1 MNNMRRGFTMIELIF
16 VIVIIGILAAVA
28 IPKLAG
34 VQGQAQAA
42 KISAYAGTL
51 QRTTIPPYWSQSIMG
66 GNKGEINATAPDG
79 TTYSALILGDLEFP
93 TDFIGTGA
101 VAPTFVTATLEIP
114 GYDFNSSGPTGP
126 IVAKSVPLNGVTY
139 TLVCS
144 NGNKSTA
151 PACDVWD
158 GAKWILKANR

>member
-42 KISAYAGTL
+42 KIAAYAGTL
-51 QRTTIPPYWSQSIMG
+51 QRTTIPPYWSQSIMAG
-66 GNKGEINATAPDG
+66 TNGELNTTVPGSTD
-79 TTYSALILGDLEFP
+79 TYSDRILSDLEYP
-93 TDFIGTGA
+93 TDFNDGT
-101 VAPTFVTATLEIP
+101 APTFVTATLENVAF
-114 GYDFNSSGPTGP
+114 DFNSSGPGSKTIAQSG
-126 IVAKSVPLNGVTY
+126 PLNGVTY
-139 TLVCS
+139 TLVCT

-151 PACDVWD
+151 PRCDVWD
-158 GAKWILKANR
+158 GSKWILKNNR

>member
-1 MNNMRRGFTMIELIF
+1 MTNTNMRRGFTMIELIF

-51 QRTTIPPYWSQSIMG
+51 QRTTIPPYWSQSIMAG
-66 GNKGEINATAPDG
+66 DNGEINTTA
-79 TTYSALILGDLEFP
+79 YSNKINDDLDYP
-93 TDFIGTGA
+93 TDFGSTKPDFSSDLEASGYVFTDGT
-101 VAPTFVTATLEIP
+101 APTNILGTATI
-114 GYDFNSSGPTGP
+114 NS
-126 IVAKSVPLNGVTY
+126 VTY
-139 TLVCS
+139 QLACS

-151 PACDVWD
+151 PACDVYD
-158 GAKWILKANR
+158 GNKWILKNNR

>member
-51 QRTTIPPYWSQSIMG
+51 TRTTIPPYWSESIMS
-66 GNKGEINATAPDG
+66 GNLGSIKANGYPAKI
-79 TTYSALILGDLEFP
+79 IGDLDRP
-93 TDFIGTGA
+93 TDFAADPDFTAVEAAGYTFTDGTAGA
-101 VAPTFVTATLEIP
+101 ETAKAVI
-114 GYDFNSSGPTGP
+114 
-126 IVAKSVPLNGVTY
+126 NGITY
-139 TLVCS
+139 TLTCTD
-144 NGNKSTA
+144 GTKSIA
-151 PACDVWD
+151 PVCDVYD
-158 GAKWILKANR
+158 GAKWILTNNR